1 MSYFTWGL
9 FDCTHMYSR
18 YHVTI
23 GYLFQQIT
31 LSSYYVQD
39 TDKFFSHMI
48 TGVHCN
54 PQIGCE
60 ALNCTVQSRFQT

>member
-1 MSYFTWGL
+1 MNELFYLGLVRLHSYVLTL
-9 FDCTHMYSR
+9 PRD
-18 YHVTI
+18 
-23 GYLFQQIT
+23 LFQQIT